1 MHLTTSVF
9 ALLLLQ
15 TTVALP
21 TAKDNKVFAP
31 TPDLPPVPVQDLGIH
46 TGKIGVDNVD
56 LSALRVDPVRV
67 INRIQSSSHY
77 TSSLLTKR
85 RDVLLEEEDGR
96 ITIAKNR
103 RSKDKR
109 SHIQVD
115 PVEVNVHIM
124 RPEVHTMSN
133 GKIAKVE
140 GVQRETGKGDKD
152 VKDVEPKPKYIPKF
166 MLHYSTGGWFRHIR
180 F

>member
-1 MHLTTSVF
+1 MRLTTSLL
-9 ALLLLQ
+9 ALLLP
-15 TTVALP
+15 TTLALP

-31 TPDLPPVPVQDLGIH
+31 TPDSPPPHDLGLH

-67 INRIQSSSHY
+67 ISRIQSSSHF

-85 RDVLLEEEDGR
+85 RDVLLEEQDGR
-96 ITIAKNR
+96 INIAKQ
-103 RSKDKR
+103 KR

-124 RPEVHTMSN
+124 RPSVHTVPAG
-133 GKIAKVE
+133 GKSAKVE
-140 GVQRETGKGDKD
+140 EVQRETGKEGDEGA
-152 VKDVEPKPKYIPKF
+152 KDVEPKPKYIPKF
-166 MLHYSTGGWFRHIR
+166 MLDYSTGGWFRRFIR

>member
-1 MHLTTSVF
+1 MHLPTSLLTLFLLTTTF
-9 ALLLLQ
+9 
-15 TTVALP
+15 ALP

-31 TPDLPPVPVQDLGIH
+31 TPDSPSPHDLGIH

-67 INRIQSSSHY
+67 ISRIKSSSQF

-85 RDVLLEEEDGR
+85 RDVLLEEHDGR
-96 ITIAKNR
+96 INIAKE
-103 RSKDKR
+103 KR

-124 RPEVHTMSN
+124 RPSVHTMPVG
-133 GKIAKVE
+133 GKSAKVE
-140 GVQRETGKGDKD
+140 EAQRETGKGESEA
-152 VKDVEPKPKYIPKF
+152 VKDMEPKPKYIPKF
-166 MLHYSTGGWFRHIR
+166 MLDYSTAGWFRHFIR

>member
-1 MHLTTSVF
+1 MHLTTSLLT
-9 ALLLLQ
+9 LLLP
-15 TTVALP
+15 TTLALP

-31 TPDLPPVPVQDLGIH
+31 TPDSPPPQDLGIH

-67 INRIQSSSHY
+67 ISRIKSSSQF

-85 RDVLLEEEDGR
+85 RDVLLEEHDGR
-96 ITIAKNR
+96 INIAR
-103 RSKDKR
+103 ERR

-124 RPEVHTMSN
+124 RPSVHTMPVS
-133 GKIAKVE
+133 GKSAKVE
-140 GVQRETGKGDKD
+140 EAQRETGKGESEA
-152 VKDVEPKPKYIPKF
+152 VKDMEPKPKYIPKF
-166 MLHYSTGGWFRHIR
+166 MLDYSTAGWFRHFIR

>member
-1 MHLTTSVF
+1 MHPTTSLF

-15 TTVALP
+15 TTLALP

-67 INRIQSSSHY
+67 INRIQSSSHS

-96 ITIAKNR
+96 ITIAKN
-103 RSKDKR
+103 KR

-124 RPEVHTMSN
+124 RPEVHTMSS
-133 GKIAKVE
+133 GKSGKVE
-140 GVQRETGKGDKD
+140 GVQRETRKGDED
-152 VKDVEPKPKYIPKF
+152 V
-166 MLHYSTGGWFRHIR
+166 
-180 F
+180 